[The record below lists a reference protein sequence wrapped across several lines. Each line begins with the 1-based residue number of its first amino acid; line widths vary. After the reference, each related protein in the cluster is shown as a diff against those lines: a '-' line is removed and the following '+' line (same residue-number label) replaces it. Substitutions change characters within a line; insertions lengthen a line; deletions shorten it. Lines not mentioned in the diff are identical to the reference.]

1 MAMLNI
7 TLRRTGDRLLQF
19 TGQVIATVSSR
30 NIAGTESDCWHE
42 VELYITAGGKYVV
55 AVGYRT
61 GRNGELPN
69 DEAVVL
75 DTEDDVAEYLKND
88 IDPTEHLA
96 FHQPDLQPRED
107 GERIRK
113 DLTVRYRAAV
123 SRILGSVGPEKIE
136 T

>member
-42 VELYITAGGKYVV
+42 VELYVTAGGKYVV

-61 GRNGELPN
+61 RRNGELPN

-75 DTEDDVAEYLKND
+75 DTEDDVAEYLKNGVAP
-88 IDPTEHLA
+88 IEHLA
-96 FHQPDLQPRED
+96 FHQPGLQRGED
-107 GERIRK
+107 VERIRK
-113 DLTVRYRAAV
+113 DLIARYRAAV
-123 SRILGSVGPEKIE
+123 SRLLGTVEPEKIE